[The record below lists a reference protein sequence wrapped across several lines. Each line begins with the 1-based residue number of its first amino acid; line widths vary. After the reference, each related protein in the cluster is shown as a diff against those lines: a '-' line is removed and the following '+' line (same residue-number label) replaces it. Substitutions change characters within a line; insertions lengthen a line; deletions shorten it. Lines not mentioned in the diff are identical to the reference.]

1 MATFVILEDGR
12 SLTVKSC
19 WNATPRLDRSSI
31 LASLARCVDPRDE
44 AGVRTTSHA
53 LRASHASPALLANK
67 SHSRVVGV
75 AKPTGK
81 RVRKPAGPTKSPK
94 NTPARKKWVM
104 KDELMPTVYAEM
116 LAAAREAED
125 DEADGGDKIRFNDL
139 LARLKPKGVT
149 HMLLQQ
155 ALDLLVQDTKQV
167 VRQGNSV
174 CQGNACYR
182 AI

>member
-1 MATFVILEDGR
+1 MLANNG
-12 SLTVKSC
+12 KS
-19 WNATPRLDRSSI
+19 RVS
-31 LASLARCVDPRDE
+31 
-44 AGVRTTSHA
+44 TSRAAA
-53 LRASHASPALLANK
+53 LRAG
-67 SHSRVVGV
+67 GV

-81 RVRKPAGPTKSPK
+81 RVRKPAGPPKHPKPPK
-94 NTPARKKWVM
+94 NNPARKKWVM

-125 DEADGGDKIRFNDL
+125 DEADGGDNIRFNDL